1 MHTKSGSS
9 IWSRSW
15 TSTGSYCDTNWSHCE
30 HRQTACSESARW
42 GKSQRWRESAAAPP
56 YLLLHRVWQE
66 AAHLPHG
73 LLNLFF
79 CAVLLQEFIHVRH
92 GHLAHLAVGAGFE
105 ARLIESNWG
114 GKKEE
119 SALWALSTERS
130 LNWSIKKTRWSPC
143 GWLQFR
149 SQRSTRWK
157 SPRGSNSTSHQS
169 AVLKVFACV
178 YSLLLTFLQASKRP
192 YGL

>member
-15 TSTGSYCDTNWSHCE
+15 TSIGSYCDTNWSHCE

-79 CAVLLQEFIHVRH
+79 CGVLLQEFVHVRH

-114 GKKEE
+114 RKK
-119 SALWALSTERS
+119 
-130 LNWSIKKTRWSPC
+130 K
-143 GWLQFR
+143 
-149 SQRSTRWK
+149 
-157 SPRGSNSTSHQS
+157 RGIS
-169 AVLKVFACV
+169 AVGLKHWKVTELEHKKKQPDEAIVAGC
-178 YSLLLTFLQASKRP
+178 SLGPKDLHTKSTLSKRK
-192 YGL
+192 

>member
-79 CAVLLQEFIHVRH
+79 CGVLLQEFIHVRH

-114 GKKEE
+114 KKKEE

-130 LNWSIKKTRWSPC
+130 LNRSIKKQPDEALVPGCSLGPKDLHTKRVQEEVTA
-143 GWLQFR
+143 LV
-149 SQRSTRWK
+149 T
-157 SPRGSNSTSHQS
+157 
-169 AVLKVFACV
+169 
-178 YSLLLTFLQASKRP
+178 SLLS
-192 YGL
+192 